1 MYALISDRNKQ
12 YLVKENCFI
21 EVDFINVAINSVINI
36 DEILFYHNGDNMIF
50 GSPFLKDVVVK
61 LEVVNHFKLDKK
73 LTLKFR
79 RRKHHMKRIGNRQKM
94 TTLKVVFI
102 GNK

>member
-21 EVDFINVAINSVINI
+21 KVDFIDAAVNSLINI
-36 DEILFYHNGDNMIF
+36 DDIIFYSDNGDVIF
-50 GSPFLKDVVVK
+50 GAPFLKDKVVK
-61 LEVVNHFKLDKK
+61 LEIVNHFKLDKK
-73 LTLKFR
+73 FILKFK
-79 RRKHHMKRIGNRQKM
+79 RRKHHMKRMGNRQKM

>member
-1 MYALISDRNKQ
+1 MYALILDRNKQ
-12 YLVKENCFI
+12 YFVKENCFI
-21 EVDFINVAINSVINI
+21 KVDFIDIAINTIISINDVI
-36 DEILFYHNGDNMIF
+36 LYSNGDDLFF
-50 GSPFLKDVVVK
+50 GEPFLKDFTVK
-61 LEVVNHFKLDKK
+61 LEVINHYKLDKK
-73 LTLKFR
+73 IALKFR

>member
-12 YLVKENCFI
+12 YLINENCFI
-21 EVDFINVAINSVINI
+21 KVDFIDVAINSIINI
-36 DEILFYHNGDNMIF
+36 DSVLFYHNGDNLFF
-50 GSPFLKDVVVK
+50 GEPFLKDIIVK
-61 LEVVNHFKLDKK
+61 LEVINHFKLDKK

-79 RRKHHMKRIGNRQKM
+79 RRKHHIKRIGNRQKM

>member
-21 EVDFINVAINSVINI
+21 KVDFIDVAVNSIINI
-36 DEILFYHNGDNMIF
+36 YDIIFYNNGDNITF
-50 GSPFLKDVVVK
+50 GSPFVKDFVVK
-61 LEVVNHFKLDKK
+61 LEVVNHFKLEKK
-73 LTLKFR
+73 IALKFR
-79 RRKHHMKRIGNRQKM
+79 RRKHHIKRIGNRQKM
-94 TTLKVVFI
+94 TTLKVIFI